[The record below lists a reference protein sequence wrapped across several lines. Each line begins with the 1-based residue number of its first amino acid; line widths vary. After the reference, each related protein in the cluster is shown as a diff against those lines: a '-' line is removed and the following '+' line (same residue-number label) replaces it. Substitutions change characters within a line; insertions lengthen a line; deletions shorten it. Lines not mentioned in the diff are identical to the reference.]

1 MAIRDLLWA
10 CPLCGSVGGLAR
22 SRGGDACR
30 TCGAS
35 FRRVSGSAIQARLP
49 DGRVQTRPSAEW
61 AAALP
66 PEPSPAGEGGRDP
79 AGRAGGDRLWR
90 RDRVLARF
98 ALGDEPIRLGGE
110 FLGTMERLGPKRPG
124 ELALTGAALEL
135 RLDDGEVHRWP
146 LEELSALQASS
157 GTVQIRPR
165 GRPIVSFAFPDS
177 SARLWEESIAAAL
190 RVRWRGL
197 GRGEIVEFQ
206 PRIVGRPAGRVG

>member
-10 CPLCGSVGGLAR
+10 CPLCGTVGGLAR
-22 SRGGDACR
+22 ARGGDACR
-30 TCGAS
+30 ACGAS
-35 FRRVSGSAIQARLP
+35 FRRAGGSAIQARMP

-66 PEPSPAGEGGRDP
+66 PEPPPAADPDP
-79 AGRAGGDRLWR
+79 AGRAGGERFWR

-124 ELALTGAALEL
+124 ALTLTAEALDL

-146 LEELSALQASS
+146 LEELSALQASG
-157 GTVQIRPR
+157 GTVQVRPR
-165 GRPIVSFAFPDS
+165 GQPIVSFAFPES

-190 RVRWRGL
+190 RARWRGL
-197 GRGEIVEFQ
+197 GRGEIAEFQ
-206 PRIVGRPAGRVG
+206 PRIVGRPARMTR